1 MYTDSLGNFSF
12 ASLEHPITLN
22 QGGLS
27 FQLDKV
33 RIFNCSMQEMYDLR
47 YEDTQFITVFGVVLK
62 LLPSLLLTV
71 LIVAL
76 VR

>member
-12 ASLEHPITLN
+12 ASLERPITLN
-22 QGGLS
+22 QSGLS